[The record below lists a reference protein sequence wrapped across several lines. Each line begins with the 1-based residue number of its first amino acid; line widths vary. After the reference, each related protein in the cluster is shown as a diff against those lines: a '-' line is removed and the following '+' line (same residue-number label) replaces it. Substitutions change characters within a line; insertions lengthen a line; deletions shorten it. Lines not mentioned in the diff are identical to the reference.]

1 MYNSL
6 PSKVNLKELENT
18 ANKAKGNSKCGNST
32 NVTLISKSE
41 TISAIQENSKDM
53 VGMK

>member
-18 ANKAKGNSKCGNST
+18 ANKARGNRCGNST